1 MPESPAAAP
10 RPERAPGSGRRNP
23 AALAHR
29 GFSLDGHENTLAAF
43 EAATE
48 LGFVWLET
56 DVHTT
61 RDGVVV
67 AFHDPTLERVT
78 GTTGAV
84 NDLTWEQL
92 REVRIGG
99 TEEIPTLTE
108 LLRALPEA
116 CLNIDVKDE
125 ASVAA
130 LPGVVAREHAAH
142 RLRVTSFSES
152 RRRRALA
159 GITRLTGRRA
169 KTSAGTLGTAG
180 FLAVAA
186 VAPLTDKVS
195 PRVAHALWAAHRA
208 AWSRVVAPFDTLQ
221 LPERHTVELPLG
233 RRVTVRIVTRQFL
246 DLAHREGLRVQV
258 WTVNEPADMDRLLDL
273 GVDGL
278 ITDRADL
285 LRDVLLR
292 RGQWPP
298 DPQD

>member
-1 MPESPAAAP
+1 MPESPAAASRP
-10 RPERAPGSGRRNP
+10 DHVPGPERRTP

-29 GFSLDGHENTLAAF
+29 GFSPDGHENTLAAF
-43 EAATE
+43 EAAAE

-84 NDLTWEQL
+84 NDLAWEQL
-92 REVRIGG
+92 RELRIGG
-99 TEEIPTLTE
+99 EHGIPTLEE
-108 LLRALPEA
+108 LLRALPDA
-116 CLNIDVKDE
+116 RLNIDVKDE

-130 LPGVVAREHAAH
+130 LPEVLAREGAAD
-142 RLRVTSFSES
+142 RVRVTSFSES
-152 RRRRALA
+152 RRRRTLAALS
-159 GITRLTGRRA
+159 RLTGRRV

-186 VAPLTDKVS
+186 VAPLTDRVS
-195 PRVAHALWAAHRA
+195 PRIAHALWAAHRA

-221 LPERHTVELPLG
+221 LPERHTLELPLG

-298 DPQD
+298 DSQD

>member
-1 MPESPAAAP
+1 MPESPAAAS
-10 RPERAPGSGRRNP
+10 RPDHVPGPGRRNP

-29 GFSLDGHENTLAAF
+29 GFSPDGHENTLAAF
-43 EAATE
+43 EAAAE

-67 AFHDPTLERVT
+67 AFHDPTLERVA

-84 NDLTWEQL
+84 NDLAWEQL
-92 REVRIGG
+92 RELRIGG
-99 TEEIPTLTE
+99 EHGIPTLEE
-108 LLRALPEA
+108 LLRALPDA
-116 CLNIDVKDE
+116 RLNIDVKDE

-130 LPGVVAREHAAH
+130 LPEVLAREGAAD
-142 RLRVTSFSES
+142 RVRVTSFSES
-152 RRRRALA
+152 RRRRTLAALS
-159 GITRLTGRRA
+159 RLTGRRV

-186 VAPLTDKVS
+186 VAPLTDRVS
-195 PRVAHALWAAHRA
+195 PRIAHALWAAHRA

-221 LPERHTVELPLG
+221 LPERHTLELPLG

-298 DPQD
+298 DSQD

>member
-1 MPESPAAAP
+1 MPESPAAAS
-10 RPERAPGSGRRNP
+10 RPDHVPGPERRNP

-29 GFSLDGHENTLAAF
+29 GFSPDGHENTLAAF
-43 EAATE
+43 EAAAE

-84 NDLTWEQL
+84 NDLAWEQL
-92 REVRIGG
+92 RELRIGG
-99 TEEIPTLTE
+99 EHGIPTLEE
-108 LLRALPEA
+108 LLRALPDA
-116 CLNIDVKDE
+116 RLNIDVKDE

-130 LPGVVAREHAAH
+130 LPEVLAREGAAD
-142 RLRVTSFSES
+142 RVRVTSFSES
-152 RRRRALA
+152 RRRRTLAALS
-159 GITRLTGRRA
+159 RLTGRRV

-186 VAPLTDKVS
+186 VAPLTDRVS
-195 PRVAHALWAAHRA
+195 PRIAHALWAAHRA

-221 LPERHTVELPLG
+221 LPERHTLELPLG

-298 DPQD
+298 DSQD

>member
-1 MPESPAAAP
+1 MPG
-10 RPERAPGSGRRNP
+10 PERRTP

-29 GFSLDGHENTLAAF
+29 GFSPDGHENTLAAF
-43 EAATE
+43 EAAAE

-84 NDLTWEQL
+84 NDLAWEQL
-92 REVRIGG
+92 RELRIGG
-99 TEEIPTLTE
+99 EHGIPTLEE
-108 LLRALPEA
+108 LLRALPDA
-116 CLNIDVKDE
+116 RLNIDVKDE

-130 LPGVVAREHAAH
+130 LPEVLAREGAAD
-142 RLRVTSFSES
+142 RVRVTSFSES
-152 RRRRALA
+152 RRRRTLAALS
-159 GITRLTGRRA
+159 RLTGRRV

-186 VAPLTDKVS
+186 VAPLTDRVS
-195 PRVAHALWAAHRA
+195 PRIAHALWAAHRA

-221 LPERHTVELPLG
+221 LPERHTLELPLG

-298 DPQD
+298 DSQD

>member
-1 MPESPAAAP
+1 MPESPAAAS
-10 RPERAPGSGRRNP
+10 RPDHVPGPGRRNP

-29 GFSLDGHENTLAAF
+29 GFSPDGHENTLAAF
-43 EAATE
+43 EAAAE

-84 NDLTWEQL
+84 NDLAWEQL
-92 REVRIGG
+92 RELRIGG
-99 TEEIPTLTE
+99 EHGIPTLEE
-108 LLRALPEA
+108 LLRALPDA
-116 CLNIDVKDE
+116 RLNIDVKDE

-130 LPGVVAREHAAH
+130 LPEVLAREGAAD
-142 RLRVTSFSES
+142 RVRVTSFSES
-152 RRRRALA
+152 RRRRTLAALS
-159 GITRLTGRRA
+159 RLTGRRV

-186 VAPLTDKVS
+186 VAPLTDRVS
-195 PRVAHALWAAHRA
+195 PRIAHALWAAHRA

-221 LPERHTVELPLG
+221 LPERHTLELPLG

-298 DPQD
+298 GSQD

>member
-1 MPESPAAAP
+1 MSESSRSVPAA
-10 RPERAPGSGRRNP
+10 RQDPGARRHP

-29 GFSLDGHENTLAAF
+29 GFSPDGHENTLAAF
-43 EAATE
+43 RAAAE
-48 LGFVWLET
+48 LGYVWLET

-61 RDGVVV
+61 LDGVVV

-78 GTTGAV
+78 GTSGNV

-159 GITRLTGRRA
+159 GITRLTGERVRS
-169 KTSAGTLGTAG
+169 SAGTLGTAG
-180 FLAVAA
+180 FLAVSV
-186 VAPLTDKVS
+186 VAPLTDRVS
-195 PRVAHALWAAHRA
+195 RKIAPALWRAHIA
-208 AWSRVVAPFDTLQ
+208 AWSRLVAPFDTLQ
-221 LPERHTVELPLG
+221 LPEQHTVRLPGGHRL
-233 RRVTVRIVTRQFL
+233 TLRIVTPAFL
-246 DLAHREGLRVQV
+246 DLAHRTGLSVQV
-258 WTVNEPADMDRLLDL
+258 WTVNDPADMKRLLDM

-285 LRDVLLR
+285 LKDVLQC

-298 DPQD
+298 DPL